1 MSGFDY
7 LLNLVIV
14 LTNFKNIITA
24 RMTADVATKAFMSK
38 EDRHNFKQQI
48 TMSTADGDIRG
59 NDALKLPSNLPWLN
73 R

>member
-38 EDRHNFKQQI
+38 EDNFKQQI
-48 TMSTADGDIRG
+48 TLSTADGDIRG